1 MLYMYV
7 VNNKLIKADL
17 KECCIMS
24 GLDRW
29 HRATHLFK
37 IISDFMSNSRLFIGG
52 HKIFDHS
59 VNVKDSRPGFVLT
72 GYIYVINNV
81 IKH

>member
-1 MLYMYV
+1 
-7 VNNKLIKADL
+7 
-17 KECCIMS
+17 
-24 GLDRW
+24 
-29 HRATHLFK
+29 
-37 IISDFMSNSRLFIGG
+37 MSNSRLFIGG